1 MKKLMLFALV
11 AGVLSACGN
20 SKKSSE
26 ILAEEGLAPGD
37 TMIEIIG
44 EWVEIPVAGQAEAAK
59 PAKKMK
65 FNRDNTMEGT
75 PVMKKVKKVNHKNA
89 ADSIEMTTM
98 VYQLWDQEGD
108 TLTIV
113 SQSAVDSQLQ
123 DTVTWGIVSL
133 TSDSL
138 QLHNAKQGAKHY
150 VRHK

>member
-59 PAKKMK
+59 PAKK
-65 FNRDNTMEGT
+65 
-75 PVMKKVKKVNHKNA
+75 
-89 ADSIEMTTM
+89 
-98 VYQLWDQEGD
+98 
-108 TLTIV
+108 
-113 SQSAVDSQLQ
+113 
-123 DTVTWGIVSL
+123 
-133 TSDSL
+133 
-138 QLHNAKQGAKHY
+138 
-150 VRHK
+150 